1 MYLTIYFFSFQ
12 RPLLF
17 QTSEDIVC
25 NPALGE
31 SLPHSV
37 VLHHLFSRAPNELKS
52 PHEVCSP
59 ACQRQLCFMKLVN
72 GFFLDLTSPYYTD
85 KFHSISQSCAS
96 LEAAKTTDF

>member
-1 MYLTIYFFSFQ
+1 MYLRIFLFFQ

-17 QTSEDIVC
+17 QTSEDIVS

-59 ACQRQLCFMKLVN
+59 IYWQQLCLKTMLY
-72 GFFLDLTSPYYTD
+72 GFLLDLISTYYTD
-85 KFHSISQSCAS
+85 KLANIQ
-96 LEAAKTTDF
+96 LTP

>member
-1 MYLTIYFFSFQ
+1 MKRLSLHSRLCFKVPTIVFDNLFFSQ

-17 QTSEDIVC
+17 QTSEDIVG

-59 ACQRQLCFMKLVN
+59 IC
-72 GFFLDLTSPYYTD
+72 
-85 KFHSISQSCAS
+85 
-96 LEAAKTTDF
+96 

>member
-1 MYLTIYFFSFQ
+1 MSLTIYFFFQ

-17 QTSEDIVC
+17 QTSEDIVG

-52 PHEVCSP
+52 PHEVCRSV
-59 ACQRQLCFMKLVN
+59 CQRQLFVKNWFTVS
-72 GFFLDLTSPYYTD
+72 FW
-85 KFHSISQSCAS
+85 I
-96 LEAAKTTDF
+96 